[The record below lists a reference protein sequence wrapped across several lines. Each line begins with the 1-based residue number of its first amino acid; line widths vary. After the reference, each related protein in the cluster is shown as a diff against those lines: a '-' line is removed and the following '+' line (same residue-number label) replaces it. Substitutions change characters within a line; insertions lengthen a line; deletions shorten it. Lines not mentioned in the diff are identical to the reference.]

1 VVSKRPAAGSGVR
14 RQRPQRST
22 TPTAGRREIR
32 VPTITL
38 PKFDARARKISLAV
52 VAMAA
57 AMTAGFWL
65 YNSPVLALH
74 GVKVDG
80 NVVLS
85 DDVVR
90 QVAALEG
97 QSIVRPDFAGAQ
109 DRLQAFP
116 LIKDAKVSRD
126 WPFGAH
132 VTVVERQPWG
142 VWQIGEQRYV
152 VDDEGVV
159 LTLPEPQNAPAIVQ
173 TDFAGPLR
181 PGDKVD
187 ASAVAVAK
195 QLFATAQQSIGE
207 PVARLEFSQITGLT
221 AVLADDVRVSFG
233 GLAHYEFKLAALYAV
248 LERAQEKGESVHAVD
263 LRFGDRVAVE

>member
-1 VVSKRPAAGSGVR
+1 VRYRRP
-14 RQRPQRST
+14 RQK
-22 TPTAGRREIR
+22 TPKAGRRALRAPKIS
-32 VPTITL
+32 L
-38 PKFDARARKISLAV
+38 PKFDARARKVSLAV
-52 VAMAA
+52 IAMAA
-57 AMTAGFWL
+57 AMTGGFWL

-74 GVKVDG
+74 GVKVEG

-90 QVAALEG
+90 QVADLKG
-97 QSIVRPDFAGAQ
+97 QSIVRPGFAGAQ
-109 DRLQAFP
+109 GRLTAFP
-116 LIKDAKVSRD
+116 LIKEAKVSRD

-132 VTVVERQPWG
+132 VTVVERQAWG
-142 VWQIGEQRYV
+142 VWQIGDQRYV
-152 VDDEGVV
+152 IDDEGVV

-173 TDFAGPLR
+173 TDPAGLLR

-207 PVARLEFSQITGLT
+207 SVARLEFSQITGLS

-233 GLAHYEFKLAALYAV
+233 GVDNYEFKLAALYAV

>member
-1 VVSKRPAAGSGVR
+1 
-14 RQRPQRST
+14 
-22 TPTAGRREIR
+22 